1 MSIHNFYIKSLKI
14 LNEHKIDFLLG
25 GAHALQFYTGIQRDT
40 KDLDIFCLE
49 SDYPAISRIFIDQ
62 GYGAQM
68 ADERWIGKIFHQGYF
83 IDLIFNSY
91 NSLCPVVKDWF
102 DDAQKKE
109 LFGIDVKIPSPETM
123 FLTKLYIKHRDRYD
137 GADLN
142 HLILKQGHIMNWSS
156 LLQRTAGHH
165 QLILAQILEFLFV
178 YPSQQKQIPDWVFKE
193 LMSEAAQARANM
205 ANLSKKICRGPLI
218 DRRSYDVDVL
228 KWGFE
233 TFYD

>member
-1 MSIHNFYIKSLKI
+1 MSTHHFYIKSLKI
-14 LNEHKIDFLLG
+14 LNEHKINFLLG

-49 SDYPAISRIFIDQ
+49 SDYPTISYILQ
-62 GYGAQM
+62 VHGYDSQM

-91 NSLCPVVKDWF
+91 NSLCPVVKGWF
-102 DDAQKKE
+102 DDAQNKK
-109 LFGIDVKIPSPETM
+109 LFGVDVKIPSAETI

-142 HLILKQGHIMNWSS
+142 HLILKQGHIMRWGS

-165 QLILAQILEFLFV
+165 QLILAQILEFLYV
-178 YPSQQKQIPDWVFKE
+178 YPGQQKQIPDWVFRE
-193 LMSEAAQARANM
+193 LMSEAEQARATM
-205 ANLSKKICRGPLI
+205 TNLSKKICQGPLI

-228 KWGFE
+228 NWGFE